1 MIPAKSFVGKIIKC
15 GRENLMN
22 FGFLSFYMLFY
33 FLYVTRHMIRDCSGF
48 LNLVYKITLDFT
60 NLISSQPLMDKYD
73 MLFFIFTDVNFRYK
87 IRSNFLILFLLYIYK
102 ILINSPSNIDY
113 FFNSNLFNVENI
125 LDFRNF
131 LSSKVETLTIVST
144 F

>member
-1 MIPAKSFVGKIIKC
+1 
-15 GRENLMN
+15 
-22 FGFLSFYMLFY
+22 MLFY
-33 FLYVTRHMIRDCSGF
+33 FLYVIRHMIRDCSGF

>member
-1 MIPAKSFVGKIIKC
+1 
-15 GRENLMN
+15 MN

-60 NLISSQPLMDKYD
+60 NLMDKYD
-73 MLFFIFTDVNFRYK
+73 MLFFFFTDVNFRYK

>member
-1 MIPAKSFVGKIIKC
+1 
-15 GRENLMN
+15 MN
-22 FGFLSFYMLFY
+22 FGFLSFYMLFS

-113 FFNSNLFNVENI
+113 FFNLNLFNVENI

>member
-1 MIPAKSFVGKIIKC
+1 
-15 GRENLMN
+15 MN

-73 MLFFIFTDVNFRYK
+73 MLFFF
-87 IRSNFLILFLLYIYK
+87 SQM
-102 ILINSPSNIDY
+102 S
-113 FFNSNLFNVENI
+113 I
-125 LDFRNF
+125 LDIRFVQI
-131 LSSKVETLTIVST
+131 S
-144 F
+144 

>member
-1 MIPAKSFVGKIIKC
+1 
-15 GRENLMN
+15 
-22 FGFLSFYMLFY
+22 
-33 FLYVTRHMIRDCSGF
+33 MIRDCSGF

-73 MLFFIFTDVNFRYK
+73 MLFFIFTDVNFRHK
-87 IRSNFLILFLLYIYK
+87 IRSNFLILFLIYIYIYIYK
-102 ILINSPSNIDY
+102 ILINSPSSIDH
-113 FFNSNLFNVENI
+113 FFNSNLFNEENI

-131 LSSKVETLTIVST
+131 LSSKVETFTIVST